1 MHILLKTIS
10 IFSICILSFAAAAQ
24 EIKNLDNLQAETEVQ
39 QQILNRKE
47 REQLQKQQMIAKE
60 RAEESNRFKRKA
72 MERAAERER
81 QLQEQQKIR
90 EQNASRF
97 QRAAMEEDA
106 KKVAEQKGLINA
118 PAEKSRFSLKAEQR
132 AQERA
137 EKERQ
142 KLERINSR
150 RSKN

>member
-1 MHILLKTIS
+1 MLKFIVLAVILLGCNDAAMAQNTAGES
-10 IFSICILSFAAAAQ
+10 AQAEAAADQ
-24 EIKNLDNLQAETEVQ
+24 P
-39 QQILNRKE
+39 ILNRKE
-47 REQLQKQQMIAKE
+47 REQLQKQQLIAKE
-60 RAEESNRFKRKA
+60 RAEENNRFKRKA

-106 KKVAEQKGLINA
+106 RKVAEQKGLIDNSS
-118 PAEKSRFSLKAEQR
+118 EKSRFTLKAEQK

-142 KLERINSR
+142 KLERINR
-150 RSKN
+150 RRGRN

>member
-1 MHILLKTIS
+1 MLKFIVLAVILLGCNDAAMAQNTAGES
-10 IFSICILSFAAAAQ
+10 AQVEAAADQ
-24 EIKNLDNLQAETEVQ
+24 P
-39 QQILNRKE
+39 ILNRKE
-47 REQLQKQQMIAKE
+47 REQLQKQQLIAKE
-60 RAEESNRFKRKA
+60 RAEENNRFKRKA

-106 KKVAEQKGLINA
+106 RKVAEQKGLIDNA
-118 PAEKSRFSLKAEQR
+118 SEKSRFTLKAEQK

-142 KLERINSR
+142 KLERINR
-150 RSKN
+150 RRGKK